1 MPELRERIAVQKPD
15 IIAVVETWAYP
26 EIRDAELA
34 LEGFIMYQVD
44 RRQQHGGGVILF
56 VRDTLVSKSVDM
68 LNSDNYEDCVWCTV
82 NTCNIKLLIGV
93 CYRSPASTEEN
104 NAKLLKLL
112 DRAVNSR
119 WGNRVM
125 ILGDFNF
132 RDIDYNRHLV
142 NTGSNTDAS
151 NFFSEIAGSLSNP
164 ECH

>member
-1 MPELRERIAVQKPD
+1 M
-15 IIAVVETWAYP
+15 
-26 EIRDAELA
+26 
-34 LEGFIMYQVD
+34 
-44 RRQQHGGGVILF
+44 
-56 VRDTLVSKSVDM
+56 
-68 LNSDNYEDCVWCTV
+68 WCTV

-112 DRAVNSR
+112 DRAVNSS

-151 NFFSEIAGSLSNP
+151 KFFQKSQDLYLIQNVTDETRIREGQQASVIDYIFTDEDLLVDNLQYETPLGKSDHVCLVWDYCSGCTDP
-164 ECH
+164 ER